1 MQDSNSN
8 SSTLDNTIVVYKDH
22 GTCNLTT
29 YNHSQSIPQ
38 TSWNQCETYTLSET
52 SDVGVINLDSVSP
65 TTSISSDAQ
74 AIISAAWRNTTK
86 RKCSSTF
93 KIWTNVCG
101 KRNINSLQPNT
112 VNIIEFLTEEF
123 KRDLS
128 FNSLVSAKS
137 ALGHCL
143 SCDIIHH
150 STVSTFLK
158 GVYNLRAPSPKCI
171 AIWNVNTLLSQ
182 LQHDDINT
190 FYNITKKLAT
200 LFMILAGTR
209 VNTLVHLKVTNIYIT
224 YTEVTFDFDEV
235 LKHSPLNYKQK
246 PLIFRAFTSKD
257 LCPVTTLITCLEHRL
272 LASGDPALFITT
284 VEPHKK
290 ASKNSLSVDKMSKA
304 GISSGLFT
312 SHSCR
317 SALQAK
323 LLSQI

>member
-1 MQDSNSN
+1 M
-8 SSTLDNTIVVYKDH
+8 
-22 GTCNLTT
+22 
-29 YNHSQSIPQ
+29 P
-38 TSWNQCETYTLSET
+38 
-52 SDVGVINLDSVSP
+52 
-65 TTSISSDAQ
+65 
-74 AIISAAWRNTTK
+74 
-86 RKCSSTF
+86 
-93 KIWTNVCG
+93 
-101 KRNINSLQPNT
+101 PNT

-123 KRDLS
+123 NRDLS
-128 FNSLVSAKS
+128 FNSLVSARS

-150 STVSTFLK
+150 STISTFLK
-158 GVYNLRAPSPKCI
+158 GVYNLRPPSPKYI

-190 FYNITKKLAT
+190 FYNITKKLAA

-209 VNTLVHLKVTNIYIT
+209 VNALVHLKVTNIYIT

-235 LKHSPLNYKQK
+235 LEHSPLNYKQK

-257 LCPVTTLITCLEHRL
+257 LCPVTTLITCLEQRL

-290 ASKNSLSVDKMSKA
+290 ASKNSISKA
-304 GISSGLFT
+304 GFSSGHFT